1 MASMAAAIAA
11 SRTAVMNG
19 NRPLDDKERKR
30 FTYFSS
36 LSPMARKIMQDKE
49 KIRERYGP
57 EWERL
62 PPKQQDEIIDKCMVE
77 PHIQAR
83 YAAHRAAGA
92 SRDQTPS
99 CYPNL
104 RVSTGQKVVHFGD
117 EVTGELAPG
126 PGGRR
131 EEDITWQDEHSAP
144 FSWETRS
151 QMDFSIASLSIQEPS
166 GTTQNEP
173 RQLSK
178 VPQGAQAT
186 KSSQGNKT
194 SSMDGLGSIWKE
206 EESSFWKINAERS
219 RVEGQESD
227 FQSLTPSQIK
237 SMEKG
242 EKVPPGHYRQES
254 VPKDKEVAKGE
265 KPSGPWQEKF
275 TFSTLSAEKEKAR
288 SGQSS
293 VSLLDDG
300 FLSESVMK
308 LSSSGTK
315 MEDTEDALIS
325 ESKPTQLNTSNVIL
339 KTGFDFLDNW

>member
-49 KIRERYGP
+49 KIREKYGP

-92 SRDQTPS
+92 SKDQTPS

-104 RVSTGQKVVHFGD
+104 RVPTGQKVVHFGD
-117 EVTGELAPG
+117 E
-126 PGGRR
+126 
-131 EEDITWQDEHSAP
+131 
-144 FSWETRS
+144 S

-166 GTTQNEP
+166 GTNQNES

-178 VPQGAQAT
+178 VPQGAQVP

-194 SSMDGLGSIWKE
+194 ASMDGLGSMWKE

-219 RVEGQESD
+219 RVEGLESD

-254 VPKDKEVAKGE
+254 VPKDREVAKGE
-265 KPSGPWQEKF
+265 RPSGPWQEKF
-275 TFSTLSAEKEKAR
+275 AFSNASSEKEKVR

-293 VSLLDDG
+293 VGLLDDG
-300 FLSESVMK
+300 FLYEPVAK
-308 LSSSGTK
+308 LSLSGTK
-315 MEDTEDALIS
+315 MEDTEDAIIS
-325 ESKPTQLNTSNVIL
+325 ESKSTQLNTSNVIL

>member
-1 MASMAAAIAA
+1 
-11 SRTAVMNG
+11 
-19 NRPLDDKERKR
+19 
-30 FTYFSS
+30 
-36 LSPMARKIMQDKE
+36 
-49 KIRERYGP
+49 
-57 EWERL
+57 
-62 PPKQQDEIIDKCMVE
+62 
-77 PHIQAR
+77 
-83 YAAHRAAGA
+83 
-92 SRDQTPS
+92 
-99 CYPNL
+99 
-104 RVSTGQKVVHFGD
+104 
-117 EVTGELAPG
+117 
-126 PGGRR
+126 
-131 EEDITWQDEHSAP
+131 DITWQDEHSAP

-227 FQSLTPSQIK
+227 FRSLTPSQIK

-254 VPKDKEVAKGE
+254 VPKDREVAKGE
-265 KPSGPWQEKF
+265 RPSGPWQEKF

-300 FLSESVMK
+300 FLSESVVK

-315 MEDTEDALIS
+315 MEETEDALIS
-325 ESKPTQLNTSNVIL
+325 ESKPTQ
-339 KTGFDFLDNW
+339 

>member
-49 KIRERYGP
+49 KIREKYGP

-104 RVSTGQKVVHFGD
+104 RVPTGQKVVHFGD
-117 EVTGELAPG
+117 
-126 PGGRR
+126 
-131 EEDITWQDEHSAP
+131 EDITWQDEHSAP

-166 GTTQNEP
+166 STTQNEP

-242 EKVPPGHYRQES
+242 EKVPSGHYRQES
-254 VPKDKEVAKGE
+254 VPKDREVAKGE
-265 KPSGPWQEKF
+265 RPSGPWQEKF
-275 TFSTLSAEKEKAR
+275 TFSSLSGEKERAW

-300 FLSESVMK
+300 FLSEPLVK
-308 LSSSGTK
+308 LSSLGSK
-315 MEDTEDALIS
+315 MEDTDDALIS

>member
-11 SRTAVMNG
+11 SRTSVMNG

-49 KIRERYGP
+49 KIREKYGP

-92 SRDQTPS
+92 SRDQPPS

-104 RVSTGQKVVHFGD
+104 RVATGQKVVHFGD
-117 EVTGELAPG
+117 
-126 PGGRR
+126 
-131 EEDITWQDEHSAP
+131 EDITWQDEHSAP

-178 VPQGAQAT
+178 VPQGAQAP

-194 SSMDGLGSIWKE
+194 SSMDGLGPIWKE

-242 EKVPPGHYRQES
+242 EKVPSGHYRQES

-265 KPSGPWQEKF
+265 KLSGSWQEKY
-275 TFSTLSAEKEKAR
+275 TVSNPNAEKEKAR
-288 SGQSS
+288 SGESS
-293 VSLLDDG
+293 VTLLDDG
-300 FLSESVMK
+300 FLSEPMAK
-308 LSSSGTK
+308 LSYSGTK
-315 MEDTEDALIS
+315 TEDAEDALIS
-325 ESKPTQLNTSNVIL
+325 ESKPSQLNTSNVIL